1 MLWYAEAKVK
11 DLEAMTW
18 YTYIGPKKRLGTEKE
33 FHQKHTLNLVPDEL
47 VALAMPTRG
56 PSVGKYR
63 VVLGSRLHVLFRSV
77 PAKMI
82 DNLLEKGLLV
92 RYKGKIPEH
101 DVLPEG
107 RKRVAKVRIRER
119 AESDKLTD
127 DLYKPTGPVR
137 ETTQYNRDNYQWR
150 KVVHEGTKIQTM
162 KQGRTKYTLQKDDV
176 IGVRY
181 MTKARGGFIIL
192 PDMQRVN
199 IHHDTYQL
207 LLGTTRILPSSKQ
220 QKGLVIL
227 SEIKANLPKQTR
239 VRKPKEPE
247 PDVRDS
253 NKPKPESAAERLRR
267 RLGHDVA
274 KTRGKSLHEELPDEA
289 DDWDDDEE
297 SVSEPTNPEPLAPPV
312 PTAHSPIK
320 VLKVGSL
327 IQSSKRPDNRFVVV
341 DSTAREGYTEFALY
355 GLKNKDVRIL
365 RIPNEQDMAKYKS
378 ATVVGD
384 ADKSQLAAGKRA
396 LNGAVKNKTFTVGSI
411 HD

>member
-11 DLEAMTW
+11 DLEAMDW
-18 YTYIGPKKRLGTEKE
+18 YTYNGPKIVKLGVDKQ
-33 FHQKHTLNLVPDEL
+33 FNQKHPLVINPGEL
-47 VALAMPTRG
+47 VALAMPARG

-63 VVLGSRLHVLFRSV
+63 VVLGHAVHVLFRSV
-77 PAKMI
+77 PQKMI
-82 DNLLEKGLLV
+82 DKIMPHLTK
-92 RYKGKIPEH
+92 YKGKVPTH
-101 DVLPEG
+101 DILPEDK
-107 RKRVAKVRIRER
+107 KRTSKVRIRER
-119 AESDKLTD
+119 AESDKQAD

-137 ETTQYNRDNYQWR
+137 ETTQYSRENYQWR
-150 KVVHEGTKIQTM
+150 KVVHAGTKIQTM
-162 KQGRTKYTLQKDDV
+162 KQGRTKYTLQQDDI

-192 PDMQRVN
+192 PDGQRVN
-199 IHHDTYQL
+199 IHDDTYKQL
-207 LLGTTRILPSSKQ
+207 LGNTRILPSSKQ

-227 SEIKANLPKQTR
+227 ADIKAGLPKQTR

-247 PDVRDS
+247 PDVRD
-253 NKPKPESAAERLRR
+253 KPRPESAAERLRR

-274 KTRGKSLHEELPDEA
+274 KTKGASPHDELPDEA

-297 SVSEPTNPEPLAPPV
+297 DVSEEPAAPSVV
-312 PTAHSPIK
+312 PTAHQPVQ

-327 IQSSKRPDNRFVVV
+327 IQSSKRPDNEFVVV

-355 GLKNKDVRIL
+355 NVKKKDVRIL
-365 RIPNEQDMAKYKS
+365 RIPNDQDMAKYKS
-378 ATVVGD
+378 VISKGEAE
-384 ADKSQLAAGKRA
+384 KSVLAAGKRA

>member
-18 YTYIGPKKRLGTEKE
+18 YTYNGPKLVKLGVDKQ
-33 FHQKHTLNLVPDEL
+33 FNQKHPLVIKPGEL
-47 VALAMPTRG
+47 VALAMPARG

-63 VVLGSRLHVLFRSV
+63 VVLGHAVHVLFRSV

-82 DNLLEKGLLV
+82 DKIMPNLKP
-92 RYKGKIPEH
+92 YKGKIPTH
-101 DVLPEG
+101 DVLPEDK
-107 RKRVAKVRIRER
+107 KRTSKVRIRER

-137 ETTQYNRDNYQWR
+137 ETTQYSRENYQWR
-150 KVVHEGTKIQTM
+150 KVVHGGTKIQTM
-162 KQGRTKYTLQKDDV
+162 KQGRTKYTLQPDDV

-192 PDMQRVN
+192 PDGQRVN
-199 IHHDTYQL
+199 IHDDTYQQ
-207 LLGTTRILPSSKQ
+207 LLGHTRILPSSKQ

-227 SEIKANLPKQTR
+227 SEIKAGLPKQTR

-274 KTRGKSLHEELPDEA
+274 KTKGASVHDELPDEA
-289 DDWDDDEE
+289 EDWNDDEE
-297 SVSEPTNPEPLAPPV
+297 DVSETPATPSVV
-312 PTAHSPIK
+312 PTAHQPVQ

-327 IQSSKRPDNRFVVV
+327 IQSSKRPDNEFVVV

-355 GLKNKDVRIL
+355 NIKKKDVRIL
-365 RIPNEQDMAKYKS
+365 RIPNDQDMSKYKS
-378 ATVVGD
+378 VISKGEAG
-384 ADKSQLAAGKRA
+384 KSDLAAGKRA
-396 LNGAVKNKTFTVGSI
+396 LNGAVKNKKFTVGSI